1 MWASG
6 VLWKEHATFAMA
18 TLRKFGFGTHSLQ
31 GQIMEE
37 VDCLMGELQKKDKQ
51 SINIKSTLDAS
62 VSNVICS
69 ILFGRRFDYEDAKFK
84 ELVISLEKM
93 FASTNPSSPVFIFS
107 TLHHLPMSSF
117 GQMEKSFKEIDE
129 FTKEMIQE
137 HRRKFDE
144 NNINDFIDSFLM
156 EKKRR
161 GTEGNSTFTG
171 SYFILLQ
178 IQSVFLLKK
187 KKHSK
192 PTKEKNLTNSKIK
205 IIIIITRRDLV
216 ANNELVFRL
225 FSRFSI

>member
-1 MWASG
+1 
-6 VLWKEHATFAMA
+6 
-18 TLRKFGFGTHSLQ
+18 
-31 GQIMEE
+31 
-37 VDCLMGELQKKDKQ
+37 
-51 SINIKSTLDAS
+51 
-62 VSNVICS
+62 
-69 ILFGRRFDYEDAKFK
+69 
-84 ELVISLEKM
+84 
-93 FASTNPSSPVFIFS
+93 
-107 TLHHLPMSSF
+107 MSSF

-187 KKHSK
+187 KKYSK

>member
-1 MWASG
+1 
-6 VLWKEHATFAMA
+6 
-18 TLRKFGFGTHSLQ
+18 
-31 GQIMEE
+31 
-37 VDCLMGELQKKDKQ
+37 
-51 SINIKSTLDAS
+51 
-62 VSNVICS
+62 
-69 ILFGRRFDYEDAKFK
+69 
-84 ELVISLEKM
+84 
-93 FASTNPSSPVFIFS
+93 
-107 TLHHLPMSSF
+107 MSSF

-161 GTEGNSTFTG
+161 GTGGNSTFTG
-171 SYFILLQ
+171 SYLILLQ
-178 IQSVFLLKK
+178 IQSVFLLK

-216 ANNELVFRL
+216 ANNQLVFRL